1 VAVISDID
9 LDHVA
14 VAAEAWTDLWPRYRG
29 DLGGEWVG
37 GGPTIGFASAQ
48 VRYANT
54 MRLEV
59 LEPHAVDQNDFLR
72 RFLDRNGPGPH
83 HLTFKV
89 EDIRAALGEAE
100 AAGFEPVGVDLRD
113 PHWQEA
119 FLHPKQARG
128 VVVQLAQSDHGDDDG
143 EDGADDGEGGW
154 GMGTPDGFPDA
165 RIAPATFDR
174 IVHLVASLDDGLA
187 LFAGLLAGQEQDR
200 GEAEGVRWVDLA
212 WPGPGR
218 LRLAEPTTPDGPQS
232 DWLGDRA
239 GRIHHLAFTCDAPAD
254 VGGARPLAD
263 GRWEVPPEANLGV
276 RLLLTAE

>member
-1 VAVISDID
+1 MAVISDID

-37 GGPTIGFASAQ
+37 GGPTVGFSSAQ

-59 LEPHAVDQNDFLR
+59 LEPYAVDQNDFLR

-89 EDIRAALGEAE
+89 KDIRAALGEVE
-100 AAGFEPVGVDLRD
+100 AAGIEPVSVDLRD

-128 VVVQLAQSDHGDDDG
+128 VVVQLAQSDHDAGDY
-143 EDGADDGEGGW
+143 GA
-154 GMGTPDGFPDA
+154 PVPPAGFPHA
-165 RIAPATFDR
+165 RIAPATLDR
-174 IVHLVASLDDGLA
+174 IVHLVADLAGGLT
-187 LFAGLLAGQEQDR
+187 LFADLLGGTLVGEGEDEGL
-200 GEAEGVRWVDLA
+200 RWVDLR

-218 LRLAEPTTPDGPQS
+218 LRLAQPTTTTGPIAAWLDGRS
-232 DWLGDRA
+232 
-239 GRIHHLAFTCDAPAD
+239 GRIHHLAFTCAEPAE
-254 VGGARPLAD
+254 VRGARPLAD
-263 GRWEVPPEANLGV
+263 GRWEVPPEENLGV
-276 RLLLTAE
+276 RLLLTPQ